1 MQITTEKL
9 EENQLLLN
17 VQVEEELVEK
27 SLDQAYRR
35 LIQKTNIPG
44 FRRGKAPRSM
54 VERLFGRT
62 ALMEDALEHLVPELY
77 QKAIDEQGIQ
87 PLAQPKLEIVQVD
100 PVIFKAVIPLPPVV
114 ELADYRQISATLK
127 EAMVS
132 EEEVQAFLE
141 ETRRDSAP
149 WEPAE
154 RPAKM
159 GDLLT
164 LDIKAEEEG
173 KTVLEREAVPYVMA
187 ETSKEPAPELAEHL
201 RGLEKGEAR
210 DFRVTYSAD
219 YKDEVWAGKR
229 IDFQVQVG
237 AIKEK
242 NLPALDDEFAK
253 GIGDDFENLEALR
266 QHLRSR
272 MEEQARRQAQQ
283 QLEEEVLQAVVA
295 GARLDFPPV
304 LANQEVDI
312 LLNDLTRR
320 FEAQGI
326 SLSQYLKFTNKS
338 EEEIRDDLLPRAKER
353 VKRRLVL
360 NAVAEAEGIAVAS
373 EEVDTEIEKA
383 ILDAVA
389 RKDELR
395 AALNTPG
402 GRASIDNIVRT
413 SKTIARLV
421 DFATAKDAE
430 AEVPVVAE
438 GASQGEG
445 EST

>member
-27 SLDQAYRR
+27 SLDEAYRR
-35 LIQKTNIPG
+35 LVQKTNIPG

-54 VERLFGRT
+54 VERMFGRT

-132 EEEVQAFLE
+132 EEEVQAFME
-141 ETRRDSAP
+141 ELRRDSAP

-187 ETSKEPAPELAEHL
+187 DTSKEPAPELAEHL

-229 IDFQVQVG
+229 IDYHVQVG
-237 AIKEK
+237 AVKEK

-253 GIGDDFENLEALR
+253 GIGDGFENLEALR

-304 LANQEVDI
+304 LAHQEVDI

-338 EEEIRDDLLPRAKER
+338 EEETRDDLLPRAKER
-353 VKRRLVL
+353 VRRRLVL

-383 ILDAVA
+383 IQDAVA

-413 SKTIARLV
+413 RKTVARLV

>member
-229 IDFQVQVG
+229 IDFHVQVG

-242 NLPALDDEFAK
+242 TLPALDDEFAK
-253 GIGDDFENLEALR
+253 GIGDGFENLEALR

-304 LANQEVDI
+304 LANHEVDI

-413 SKTIARLV
+413 RKTIARLV
-421 DFATAKDAE
+421 DFATAKDA
-430 AEVPVVAE
+430 AADVPVVAE